1 MVFVLN
7 SFEQGRIELGRLPRK
22 SLHMET
28 VISAIP
34 FEQCPAKTWKQ
45 EDGTTSQGR
54 TVFNHCQI
62 VAETARRLISQF
74 PESMQSRLFPQGS
87 ELAAGGHDIGK
98 VSPTFVVKIL
108 KACGRNVNSVPELD
122 KFLSL
127 NESQWSGHAGVSQAT
142 AEEIG
147 VPKYVAEI
155 LGQHHGFNPQVD
167 DKRGDAEVFGGVSWF
182 DERKKLVAALKA
194 YLKSDW
200 PTFQC
205 AAQARVVAGLTS
217 VADWI
222 GSGEFFENP
231 NVDWQP
237 QISAALNDA
246 GFIKPVIRKGLSFA
260 EVFDPVHLKMSPR
273 EAQSLFIDQVKSAG
287 VYILEA
293 QMGMGKTEAAL
304 YAAYKLLAEEKAT
317 GIYFALPT
325 QLTSNKIY
333 DRFNHFLEQIVST
346 ETPKL
351 SLLLH
356 SGAWL
361 LDTAMG
367 EEGSPGGSWFN
378 QSKRGLLAPF
388 AVGTIDQA
396 LMAVMNVKHGFVR
409 AFGLA
414 GKVVILDEVHS
425 YDLYTGTILN
435 ELVAFLR
442 QINCTVIILSATLSQ
457 SRREALLQQ
466 PATSSDYPLITAKS
480 ALEESSLVEIGVSAL
495 DGPAVSLKSCHQ
507 DELALEEALKRAEQG
522 QQVLWIE
529 NTVAEA
535 QQRYLDLASRATQLG
550 CEVGLLHSRFT
561 PQDRANN
568 ESRWVSL
575 YGKSGR
581 QNRGKCGRIL
591 IGTQVLEQSLDIDA
605 DFLVSRFA
613 PTDMLLQRLGRL
625 WRHTDTPRNASAQ
638 PECWLLA
645 PSLDAA
651 LVNPRSAFGASE
663 KVYAPYVLC
672 RSLEAWQELNSIRLP
687 SDIRPLI
694 DQTYVDRVETGD
706 WGRWLYELKNGN
718 SFRTGE
724 QAKQTLA
731 KLTLSKNGKTLP
743 EHKAET
749 RYSDQDTHDLLLLRS
764 ISRSDGMTKIR
775 LLNDRELTIPHGH
788 HQLTKA
794 QWRQLAVE
802 LHQQLVKVS
811 PAYCPEKVSMYE
823 LKNMHLDE
831 VFYLGRPEDDE
842 ALLRV
847 AIVSATGE
855 LLTLDGCS
863 AGDKYT
869 LEYRDDLG
877 FRAISNK
884 E

>member
-1 MVFVLN
+1 M
-7 SFEQGRIELGRLPRK
+7 GRFPIKTSHIE
-22 SLHMET
+22 EIIT
-28 VISAIP
+28 AIP

-62 VAETARRLISQF
+62 VAETARHLISGF
-74 PESMQSRLFPQGS
+74 PESMRSRLFPQGS
-87 ELAAGGHDIGK
+87 EMAAGGHDIGK
-98 VSPTFVVKIL
+98 VSPTFVVKIRA
-108 KACGRNVNSVPELD
+108 ACGLDTKTIPELK
-122 KFLSL
+122 KFTSL
-127 NESQWSGHAGVSQAT
+127 KESGWSGHAGVSQAT

-167 DKRGDAEVFGGVSWF
+167 DKRGNDEVFGGSSWF
-182 DERKKLVAALKA
+182 DERKKLVVALKE
-194 YLKSDW
+194 YLQSDW
-200 PTFQC
+200 PTFQS

-231 NVDWQP
+231 AVDWQP
-237 QISAALNDA
+237 QIAAALNNA

-260 EVFDPVHLKMSPR
+260 EVFDTVHLNMNPR
-273 EAQSLFIDQVKSAG
+273 EPQSLFIDQVQGAG

-333 DRFNHFLEQIVST
+333 DRFNHFLEQIVSA
-346 ETPKL
+346 ETPKR

-361 LDTAMG
+361 LDTEMG
-367 EEGSPGGSWFN
+367 EEGRPGGSWFN

-442 QINCTVIILSATLSQ
+442 QINCTVIILSATLNQ

-466 PATSSDYPLITAKS
+466 PSTSSDYPLITATP
-480 ALEESSLVEIGVSAL
+480 AVDDSSLVEIGVSAL
-495 DGPAVSLKSCHQ
+495 DGPAINLQSCHQ
-507 DELALEEALKRAEQG
+507 DEPALEEALKRAEQG

-535 QQRYLDLASRATQLG
+535 QQRYLDLASRAVQLG

-561 PQDRANN
+561 PQDRAKN
-568 ESRWVSL
+568 EGYWVAL
-575 YGKSGR
+575 YGKAGR
-581 QNRGKCGRIL
+581 ETRGKCGRIL
-591 IGTQVLEQSLDIDA
+591 VGSQVLEQSLDIDA

-625 WRHTDTPRNASAQ
+625 WRHSDTPRNKTAQ

-645 PSLDAA
+645 PSLEEG
-651 LVNPRSAFGASE
+651 LVNPRSAFGSSAM
-663 KVYAPYVLC
+663 VYEPYVLC
-672 RSLEAWQELNSIRLP
+672 RSLEVWQSLKLIRLP
-687 SDIRPLI
+687 SDIRSLI
-694 DQTYVDRVETGD
+694 DQTYFERAETGD
-706 WGRWLYELKNGN
+706 WGKWLYELKNGN
-718 SFRTGE
+718 RFRTGE
-724 QAKQTLA
+724 QAKQALA

-764 ISRSDGMTKIR
+764 IRRVDGMTMIR
-775 LLNDRELTIPHGH
+775 LLDGRELTLPHGH
-788 HQLTKA
+788 HRLTKA
-794 QWRQLAVE
+794 QWRQLAVD

-811 PAYCPEKVSMYE
+811 PKYCPEKISMHE

-847 AIVSATGE
+847 AIVNATGE
-855 LLTLDGCS
+855 LLTLDGS
-863 AGDKYT
+863 PAGDKYT
-869 LEYRDDLG
+869 LEYRQDLG

>member
-1 MVFVLN
+1 M
-7 SFEQGRIELGRLPRK
+7 GRLPRK
-22 SLHMET
+22 ALHMET

-34 FEQCPAKTWKQ
+34 FEQCPAKTWKR
-45 EDGTTSQGR
+45 EDGTTLQGR
-54 TVFNHCQI
+54 SVFNHCQI
-62 VAETARRLISQF
+62 VAETARHLISLF

-87 ELAAGGHDIGK
+87 EMAAGGHDIGK
-98 VSPTFVVKIL
+98 VSPTFVVKIRA
-108 KACGRNVNSVPELD
+108 ACGLDTKTIPELE
-122 KFLSL
+122 KFTSL
-127 NESQWSGHAGVSQAT
+127 KESGWSGHAGVSQAT

-155 LGQHHGFNPQVD
+155 LGQHHGFNPQID
-167 DKRGDAEVFGGVSWF
+167 DKRGNDEVFGGVSWF
-182 DERKKLVAALKA
+182 DERKKLVAALKE

-200 PTFQC
+200 PIFQF

-231 NVDWQP
+231 SVDWQP
-237 QISAALNDA
+237 QIATALNNA

-260 EVFDPVHLKMSPR
+260 EVFDPVHLNMNPR
-273 EAQSLFIDQVKSAG
+273 EPQSLFIDQVQGAG

-304 YAAYKLLAEEKAT
+304 YAAYKLLEEEKAT

-333 DRFNHFLEQIVST
+333 DRFNHFLEQIVSA
-346 ETPKL
+346 ETPKR

-361 LDTAMG
+361 LDTEMG
-367 EEGSPGGSWFN
+367 EEGRPGGSWFN

-435 ELVAFLR
+435 ELVVFLR

-466 PATSSDYPLITAKS
+466 PTTSSDYPLITAKP
-480 ALEESSLVEIGVSAL
+480 AVDDSSLVEIGVSAL
-495 DGPAVSLKSCHQ
+495 DGPAINLQSCHQ
-507 DELALEEALKRAEQG
+507 DEPALEEALKRAEQG

-535 QQRYLDLASRATQLG
+535 QQRYLDLASRAVQLG
-550 CEVGLLHSRFT
+550 CEVGLLHSRFI
-561 PQDRANN
+561 PQDRAKN
-568 ESRWVSL
+568 EGYWVAL
-575 YGKSGR
+575 YGKAGR
-581 QNRGKCGRIL
+581 ETRGKCGRIL
-591 IGTQVLEQSLDIDA
+591 VGSQVLEQSLDIDA

-625 WRHTDTPRNASAQ
+625 WRHSDTPRNKTAQ

-645 PSLDAA
+645 PSLEEG
-651 LVNPRSAFGASE
+651 LVNPRSAFGSSAM
-663 KVYAPYVLC
+663 VYEPYVLC
-672 RSLEAWQELNSIRLP
+672 RSLEVWQSLKLIRLP
-687 SDIRPLI
+687 SDIRSLI
-694 DQTYVDRVETGD
+694 DQTYFERAETGD
-706 WGRWLYELKNGN
+706 WGKWLYELKNG
-718 SFRTGE
+718 SRFRTGE
-724 QAKQTLA
+724 QAKQALA

-764 ISRSDGMTKIR
+764 IRRVDGMTMIR
-775 LLNDRELTIPHGH
+775 LLDGRELTLPHGH
-788 HQLTKA
+788 HRLTKA
-794 QWRQLAVE
+794 QWRQLAVD

-811 PAYCPEKVSMYE
+811 PKYCPEKISMHE

-847 AIVSATGE
+847 AIVNATGE
-855 LLTLDGCS
+855 LLTLDGS
-863 AGDKYT
+863 PAGDKYT
-869 LEYRDDLG
+869 LEYRQDLG

>member
-1 MVFVLN
+1 M
-7 SFEQGRIELGRLPRK
+7 
-22 SLHMET
+22 
-28 VISAIP
+28 A
-34 FEQCPAKTWKQ
+34 
-45 EDGTTSQGR
+45 
-54 TVFNHCQI
+54 
-62 VAETARRLISQF
+62 VA
-74 PESMQSRLFPQGS
+74 
-87 ELAAGGHDIGK
+87 GHDIGK
-98 VSPTFVVKIL
+98 VSPTFVLRIL
-108 KACGRNVNSVPELD
+108 IACGINARIMRELE
-122 KFLSL
+122 KYVSL
-127 NESQWSGHAGVSQAT
+127 DEKKWGGHAGVSQAT

-167 DKRGDAEVFGGVSWF
+167 DKRGNAEVFGGSSWF
-182 DERKKLVAALKA
+182 DERKKLVDELKKC
-194 YLKSDW
+194 LQSDW
-200 PTFQC
+200 PTFEFE
-205 AAQARVVAGLTS
+205 AQARVVAGLTS

-237 QISAALNDA
+237 QIAAALNDA

-260 EVFDPVHLKMSPR
+260 EVFDPVHLKMNPR
-273 EAQSLFIDQVKSAG
+273 EPQSLFIDQVKGSG

-304 YAAYKLLAEEKAT
+304 YAAYKLLAEQKTT

-333 DRFNHFLEQIVST
+333 DRFNSFLEQIVSA
-346 ETPKL
+346 ETPKRG
-351 SLLLH
+351 LLLH

-361 LDTAMG
+361 LDTTMG

-435 ELVAFLR
+435 ELVVFLR
-442 QINCTVIILSATLSQ
+442 QINCTVIVLSATLSQ

-466 PATSSDYPLITAKS
+466 PATSSDYPLITAMS
-480 ALEESSLVEIGVSAL
+480 AAEECSLVEIGV
-495 DGPAVSLKSCHQ
+495 PASDSTPIMLKSCNQ
-507 DELALEEALKRAEQG
+507 DEQALEEALIRAEQG

-535 QQRYLDLASRATQLG
+535 QQRYLDLASRAVQIG

-561 PQDRANN
+561 PQHRAVN
-568 ESRWVSL
+568 EARWVSL
-575 YGKSGR
+575 YGKDGR
-581 QNRGKCGRIL
+581 QERGNCGRIL
-591 IGTQVLEQSLDIDA
+591 VGTQVLEQSLDIDA

-625 WRHTDTPRNASAQ
+625 WRHAETQRNLNAQ

-645 PSLDAA
+645 PSLEQA
-651 LVNPRSAFGASE
+651 LENPRTAFGASAL
-663 KVYAPYVLC
+663 VYAPYVLC
-672 RSLEAWQELNSIRLP
+672 RSLEAWQELGSIRLP
-687 SDIRPLI
+687 SGIRPLI
-694 DQTYVDRVETGD
+694 DQTYFERSETND
-706 WGRWLYELKNGN
+706 WGKLLYELKNGN
-718 SFRTGE
+718 RFRTGE
-724 QAKQTLA
+724 QTQQALA

-764 ISRSDGMTKIR
+764 IHSADGMTIIR
-775 LLNDRELTIPHGH
+775 LLDGRELTLPHGRH
-788 HQLTKA
+788 RLTKA
-794 QWRQLAVE
+794 QWRELAVA
-802 LHQQLVKVS
+802 LNQQLVRVS
-811 PAYCPEKVSMYE
+811 PSYCPAKVTKLELEK
-823 LKNMHLDE
+823 LHLHE

-842 ALLRV
+842 ALLRI
-847 AIVSATGE
+847 AIVNPIGE
-855 LLTLDGCS
+855 LLTLDGHS

-869 LEYRDDLG
+869 LEYREDLG
-877 FRAISNK
+877 LRAISNK

>member
-1 MVFVLN
+1 M
-7 SFEQGRIELGRLPRK
+7 RK
-22 SLHMET
+22 TSRVGYECP
-28 VISAIP
+28 AIP
-34 FEQCPAKTWKQ
+34 FEQCPAKTWRQ
-45 EDGTTSQGR
+45 DDETTLQGR
-54 TVFNHCQI
+54 SVLNHCQI
-62 VAETARRLISQF
+62 VAETARCLISQF
-74 PESMQSRLFPQGS
+74 PEAMQTRLFPQGS
-87 ELAAGGHDIGK
+87 EMAAGGHDIGK
-98 VSPTFVVKIL
+98 VSPTFVAKIL
-108 KACGRNVNSVPELD
+108 TACGINAKVVPELE
-122 KFLSL
+122 KFTSL
-127 NESQWSGHAGVSQAT
+127 KESQWGGHAGVSQAT
-142 AEEIG
+142 AEEVG

-167 DKRGDAEVFGGVSWF
+167 DKRGNAEVFGGPSWF
-182 DERKKLVAALKA
+182 DERKKLVAALKE

-200 PTFQC
+200 PTFQF

-237 QISAALNDA
+237 QIAAALNDA

-260 EVFDPVHLKMSPR
+260 EVFDSVHLKMSPR
-273 EAQSLFIDQVKSAG
+273 EPQSLFIDQVQGAG

-333 DRFNHFLEQIVST
+333 DRFNYFLEQIVSD
-346 ETPKL
+346 ETPKRG
-351 SLLLH
+351 LLLH
-356 SGAWL
+356 SNAWL
-361 LDTAMG
+361 LDTEMG
-367 EEGSPGGSWFN
+367 EEGRPGGSWFN

-466 PATSSDYPLITAKS
+466 SATSSDYPLITAMS
-480 ALEESSLVEIGVSAL
+480 AAEECSLVEVGVPAS
-495 DGPAVSLKSCHQ
+495 DGAPIMLNSSNQ
-507 DELALEEALKRAEQG
+507 DDLALEEALKRAEQG

-529 NTVAEA
+529 NTVADA
-535 QQRYLDLASRATQLG
+535 QQRYLVLASRAVQIG
-550 CEVGLLHSRFT
+550 CEVGLLHSRFI
-561 PQDRANN
+561 PQHRAIN
-568 ESRWVSL
+568 EDRWVSL
-575 YGKSGR
+575 YGKAGWKD
-581 QNRGKCGRIL
+581 RGSCGRIL
-591 IGTQVLEQSLDIDA
+591 VGTQVLEQSLDIDA

-625 WRHTDTPRNASAQ
+625 WRHTETPRNATAQ
-638 PECWLLA
+638 TECWILV
-645 PSLDAA
+645 PSLEQA
-651 LVNPRSAFGASE
+651 LENPRSAFGSSAI
-663 KVYAPYVLC
+663 VYEPYVLC
-672 RSLEAWQELNSIRLP
+672 RSLEAWQELKSIRLP

-694 DQTYVDRVETGD
+694 DQTYADRAETGD
-706 WGRWLYELKNGN
+706 WARWLYELKNGN
-718 SFRTGE
+718 RFRTGE
-724 QAKQTLA
+724 QTKRTLA

-764 ISRSDGMTKIR
+764 IRTADGMTMIR
-775 LLNDRELTIPHGH
+775 LLDGSELTLPHGH
-788 HQLTKA
+788 HRLTKA
-794 QWRQLAVE
+794 QWRELAVA
-802 LHQQLVKVS
+802 LHQQLVKIS
-811 PAYCPEKVSMYE
+811 PAYCPEKVSKAE
-823 LKNMHLDE
+823 LNKFHLHA

-847 AIVSATGE
+847 ATVNATGE
-855 LLTLDGCS
+855 LLTLDGRP
-863 AGDKYT
+863 AGDRYT
-869 LEYRDDLG
+869 LEYRQDLG
-877 FRAISNK
+877 FRAILNK